1 MNKARFE
8 AFLEQIEGAGAKL
21 VAVSKSVD
29 IDALKKLAS
38 FGQLDFGENKVQELE
53 RKIEGLAGIST
64 DYSRLRWHFIGRLQ
78 SNKIN
83 ALLALRPALW
93 QSCQSV
99 DAALSVEKRLS
110 YELPCL
116 IQINSANESSKQGAS
131 LNEAVDIYHEIC
143 QRCKLLKPVG
153 VMSIG
158 ANNSDESVI
167 AKSFEDTYKVFENL
181 QKHGAKICSMGMS
194 DDWRLALKC
203 GSNMLR
209 LGRILWQEF

>member
-1 MNKARFE
+1 MNKAEFE
-8 AFLEQIEGAGAKL
+8 ALLEQVESSGAKL

-29 IDALKKLAS
+29 THDVKRLAS
-38 FGQLDFGENKVQELE
+38 FGQLDFGENRVQELE
-53 RKIEGLAGIST
+53 RKIEGLAGISA

-93 QSCQSV
+93 QSCESV

-116 IQINSANESSKQGAS
+116 VQINSANESSKQGAS
-131 LNEAVDIYHEIC
+131 LDEAVDIYNEIC

-167 AKSFEDTYKVFENL
+167 AKSFEDTYKVFESL

-194 DDWRLALKC
+194 DDWRIALKC

-209 LGRILWQEF
+209 LGRILW

>member
-1 MNKARFE
+1 MNKAEFE
-8 AFLEQIEGAGAKL
+8 ALLEQIEGDGSKL

-29 IDALKKLAS
+29 THDVKRLAS
-38 FGQLDFGENKVQELE
+38 FGQLDFGENRVQELE
-53 RKIEGLAGIST
+53 RKIEGLAGISA

-93 QSCQSV
+93 QSCESV

-158 ANNSDESVI
+158 ANNSDERVI
-167 AKSFEDTYKVFENL
+167 AKSFEDTYKVFESL
-181 QKHGAKICSMGMS
+181 KKHGAKICSMGMS
-194 DDWRLALKC
+194 DDWRIALKC

-209 LGRILWQEF
+209 LGRILW

>member
-1 MNKARFE
+1 MNKAEFE
-8 AFLEQIEGAGAKL
+8 ALLEQVESSGAKL

-29 IDALKKLAS
+29 THDVKRLAS
-38 FGQLDFGENKVQELE
+38 FGQLDFGENRVQELE
-53 RKIEGLAGIST
+53 RKIEGLAGISA

-93 QSCQSV
+93 QSCESV

-158 ANNSDESVI
+158 ANNSDERVI
-167 AKSFEDTYKVFENL
+167 AKSFEDTYKVFESL

-194 DDWRLALKC
+194 DDWRIALKC

-209 LGRILWQEF
+209 LGRILW

>member
-1 MNKARFE
+1 MNKAEFE
-8 AFLEQIEGAGAKL
+8 ALLEQIEGSGAKL
-21 VAVSKSVD
+21 VAISKSVD
-29 IDALKKLAS
+29 THDVKRLAS
-38 FGQLDFGENKVQELE
+38 FGQLDFGENRVQELE
-53 RKIEGLAGIST
+53 RKIQGLAGISA

-93 QSCQSV
+93 QSCESV

-143 QRCKLLKPVG
+143 ERCKHLKPVG

-167 AKSFEDTYKVFENL
+167 VKSFEDTYKVFESL

-194 DDWRLALKC
+194 DDWHIALKC

-209 LGRILWQEF
+209 LGRMLW

>member
-1 MNKARFE
+1 MNKAQFE
-8 AFLEQIEGAGAKL
+8 ALLEQVESSGAKL

-29 IDALKKLAS
+29 IDALTELAS
-38 FGQLDFGENKVQELE
+38 FGQLDFGENRVQELE
-53 RKIEGLAGIST
+53 RKIKGLAGISA

-93 QSCQSV
+93 QSCESV

-143 QRCKLLKPVG
+143 ERCKLLKPVG

-158 ANNSDESVI
+158 ANNSDERVI
-167 AKSFEDTYKVFENL
+167 AKSFEDTYKVFESL

-194 DDWRLALKC
+194 DDWRIALKC

-209 LGRILWQEF
+209 LGRILW

>member
-1 MNKARFE
+1 MNKAQFE
-8 AFLEQIEGAGAKL
+8 ALLEQVESSGAKL

-29 IDALKKLAS
+29 INDVKGLAS
-38 FGQLDFGENKVQELE
+38 FGQLDFGENRVQELE
-53 RKIEGLAGIST
+53 RKIKGLAGISA

-93 QSCQSV
+93 QSCESV

-143 QRCKLLKPVG
+143 QRCKHLKPVG

-167 AKSFEDTYKVFENL
+167 AKSFEDTYKVFESL
-181 QKHGAKICSMGMS
+181 QKNGAKICSMGMS
-194 DDWRLALKC
+194 DDWHIALKC

-209 LGRILWQEF
+209 LGRILW

>member
-1 MNKARFE
+1 MNKAEFE
-8 AFLEQIEGAGAKL
+8 ALLKQVEGGGAKL

-29 IDALKKLAS
+29 IDALKELAS
-38 FGQLDFGENKVQELE
+38 FGQLDFGENRVQELE
-53 RKIEGLAGIST
+53 RKIEGLAGISA

-93 QSCQSV
+93 QSCESV

-143 QRCKLLKPVG
+143 ERCKLLKPVG

-167 AKSFEDTYKVFENL
+167 AKSFEYTYKVFESL

-194 DDWRLALKC
+194 DDWHIALKC

-209 LGRILWQEF
+209 LGRILW

>member
-1 MNKARFE
+1 MNKAEFE
-8 AFLEQIEGAGAKL
+8 ALLKQVEGGGAKL

-29 IDALKKLAS
+29 IDALKELAS
-38 FGQLDFGENKVQELE
+38 FGQLDFGENRVQELE
-53 RKIEGLAGIST
+53 RKIQGLAGIST

-93 QSCQSV
+93 QSCESV

-143 QRCKLLKPVG
+143 ERCKHLKPVG

-167 AKSFEDTYKVFENL
+167 AKSFEYTYKVFESL

-194 DDWRLALKC
+194 DDWHIALKC

-209 LGRILWQEF
+209 LGRILW

>member
-1 MNKARFE
+1 MNKAQFE
-8 AFLEQIEGAGAKL
+8 ALLEQVESSGAKL

-29 IDALKKLAS
+29 IDALKELAS
-38 FGQLDFGENKVQELE
+38 FGQLDFGENRVQELE
-53 RKIEGLAGIST
+53 RKIEGLARIGD

-93 QSCQSV
+93 QSCESV

-116 IQINSANESSKQGAS
+116 VQINSANESSKQGAS

-143 QRCKLLKPVG
+143 ERCKLLKPVG

-167 AKSFEDTYKVFENL
+167 AKSFEDTYKVFESL

-209 LGRILWQEF
+209 LGRILW

>member
-1 MNKARFE
+1 MNKAEFE
-8 AFLEQIEGAGAKL
+8 ALLKQVEGGGAKL

-29 IDALKKLAS
+29 IDALKELAS
-38 FGQLDFGENKVQELE
+38 FGQLDFGENRVQELE
-53 RKIEGLAGIST
+53 RKIQGLAGIST

-93 QSCQSV
+93 QSCESV

-143 QRCKLLKPVG
+143 ERCRLLKPVG

-167 AKSFEDTYKVFENL
+167 AKSFEYTYKVFESQ

-194 DDWRLALKC
+194 DDWRIALKC

-209 LGRILWQEF
+209 LGRILW

>member
-1 MNKARFE
+1 MNKAEFE
-8 AFLEQIEGAGAKL
+8 ALLKQVEGGGAKL

-29 IDALKKLAS
+29 IDALKELAS
-38 FGQLDFGENKVQELE
+38 FGQLDFGENRVQELE
-53 RKIEGLAGIST
+53 RKIEGLAGISA

-93 QSCQSV
+93 QSCESV

-143 QRCKLLKPVG
+143 ERCRLLKPVG

-167 AKSFEDTYKVFENL
+167 AKSFEDTYKVFESL

-194 DDWRLALKC
+194 DDWRIALKC

-209 LGRILWQEF
+209 LGRILW

>member
-1 MNKARFE
+1 M
-8 AFLEQIEGAGAKL
+8 
-21 VAVSKSVD
+21 
-29 IDALKKLAS
+29 
-38 FGQLDFGENKVQELE
+38 
-53 RKIEGLAGIST
+53 
-64 DYSRLRWHFIGRLQ
+64 
-78 SNKIN
+78 
-83 ALLALRPALW
+83 W
-93 QSCQSV
+93 QSCESV

-116 IQINSANESSKQGAS
+116 VQINSANESSKQGAS

-143 QRCKLLKPVG
+143 ERCKLLKPVG

-167 AKSFEDTYKVFENL
+167 AKSFEDTYKVFESL

-194 DDWRLALKC
+194 DDWHIALKC

-209 LGRILWQEF
+209 LGRILW

>member
-1 MNKARFE
+1 MNKAEFE
-8 AFLEQIEGAGAKL
+8 ALLKQVEGGGAKL

-29 IDALKKLAS
+29 IDALKELAS
-38 FGQLDFGENKVQELE
+38 FGQLDFGENRVQELE
-53 RKIEGLAGIST
+53 RKIEGLAGISA
-64 DYSRLRWHFIGRLQ
+64 DYSGLRWHFIGRLQ

-93 QSCQSV
+93 QSCESV

-143 QRCKLLKPVG
+143 ERCRLLKPVG

-167 AKSFEDTYKVFENL
+167 AKSFEDTYKVFESL

-194 DDWRLALKC
+194 DDWRIALKC

-209 LGRILWQEF
+209 LGRILW

>member
-1 MNKARFE
+1 MNKVQFE
-8 AFLEQIEGAGAKL
+8 ALLEQVGSAKL

-29 IDALKKLAS
+29 IDALKELAS
-38 FGQLDFGENKVQELE
+38 FGQLDFGENRVQELE
-53 RKIEGLAGIST
+53 RKIEGLAGISA

-93 QSCQSV
+93 QSCESV

-116 IQINSANESSKQGAS
+116 VQINSANESSKQGVS

-143 QRCKLLKPVG
+143 ERCKLLKPVG

-158 ANNSDESVI
+158 ANNSNESVI
-167 AKSFEDTYKVFENL
+167 AKSFEDTYKVFESL

-194 DDWRLALKC
+194 DDWRIALKC

-209 LGRILWQEF
+209 LGRILW

>member
-1 MNKARFE
+1 MNKAQFE
-8 AFLEQIEGAGAKL
+8 ALLEQVESSGAKL

-29 IDALKKLAS
+29 IDALKELAS
-38 FGQLDFGENKVQELE
+38 FGQLDFGENRVQELE
-53 RKIEGLAGIST
+53 RKIEGLAGISA

-93 QSCQSV
+93 QSCESV

-116 IQINSANESSKQGAS
+116 VQINSANESSKQGVS

-143 QRCKLLKPVG
+143 ERCKLLKPVG

-167 AKSFEDTYKVFENL
+167 AKSFEDTYKVFESL

-194 DDWRLALKC
+194 DDWRIALKC

-209 LGRILWQEF
+209 LGRILW

>member
-1 MNKARFE
+1 MNKAEFE
-8 AFLEQIEGAGAKL
+8 ALLKQVEGGGAKL

-29 IDALKKLAS
+29 IDALKELAS
-38 FGQLDFGENKVQELE
+38 FGQLDFGENRVQELE
-53 RKIEGLAGIST
+53 RKIQGLAGIST

-93 QSCQSV
+93 QSCESV

-143 QRCKLLKPVG
+143 ERCKLLKPVG

-167 AKSFEDTYKVFENL
+167 AKSFENTYKVFESL

-209 LGRILWQEF
+209 LGRILW

>member
-1 MNKARFE
+1 MNKAEFE
-8 AFLEQIEGAGAKL
+8 ALLEQVESSGAKL

-29 IDALKKLAS
+29 THDVKELAS
-38 FGQLDFGENKVQELE
+38 FGQLDFGENRVQELE
-53 RKIEGLAGIST
+53 RKIEGLAGISA

-83 ALLALRPALW
+83 ALLALHPALW
-93 QSCQSV
+93 QSCESV

-143 QRCKLLKPVG
+143 ERCKHLKPVG

-158 ANNSDESVI
+158 ANNSDERVI
-167 AKSFEDTYKVFENL
+167 AKSFEDTYKVFESL

-194 DDWRLALKC
+194 DDWRIALKC

-209 LGRILWQEF
+209 LGRILW

>member
-1 MNKARFE
+1 MNKAQFE
-8 AFLEQIEGAGAKL
+8 ALLEQVESSGAKL

-29 IDALKKLAS
+29 IDALKELAS
-38 FGQLDFGENKVQELE
+38 FGQLDFGENRVQELE
-53 RKIEGLAGIST
+53 RKIEGLAGISA

-93 QSCQSV
+93 QSCESV

-116 IQINSANESSKQGAS
+116 VQINSANESSKQGAN

-143 QRCKLLKPVG
+143 ERCKLLKPVG

-158 ANNSDESVI
+158 ANNSDERVI
-167 AKSFEDTYKVFENL
+167 AKSFEDTYKVFESL

-194 DDWRLALKC
+194 DDWHIALKC

-209 LGRILWQEF
+209 LGRILW

>member
-1 MNKARFE
+1 MNKAQFE
-8 AFLEQIEGAGAKL
+8 ALLEQVESSGAKL

-29 IDALKKLAS
+29 IDALKELAS
-38 FGQLDFGENKVQELE
+38 FGQLDFGENRVQELE
-53 RKIEGLAGIST
+53 RKIEGLAGISA

-93 QSCQSV
+93 QSCESV

-116 IQINSANESSKQGAS
+116 VQINSANESSKQGAS

-143 QRCKLLKPVG
+143 ERCKHLKPVG

-167 AKSFEDTYKVFENL
+167 AKSFEDTYKVFESL
-181 QKHGAKICSMGMS
+181 QKYGAKICSMGMS

-209 LGRILWQEF
+209 LGRILW

>member
-1 MNKARFE
+1 MNKAEFE
-8 AFLEQIEGAGAKL
+8 ALLEQIEGGGAKL

-29 IDALKKLAS
+29 IDALKELAS
-38 FGQLDFGENKVQELE
+38 FGQLDFGENRVQELE
-53 RKIEGLAGIST
+53 RKIEGLAGISA

-93 QSCQSV
+93 QSCESV

-116 IQINSANESSKQGAS
+116 VQINSANESSKQGAS

-143 QRCKLLKPVG
+143 ERCKLLKPVG

-158 ANNSDESVI
+158 ANNSDERVI
-167 AKSFEDTYKVFENL
+167 AKSFEDTYKVFESL

-209 LGRILWQEF
+209 LGRILW

>member
-1 MNKARFE
+1 MNKAQFE
-8 AFLEQIEGAGAKL
+8 ALLEQVESSGAKL
-21 VAVSKSVD
+21 VAVRQSVD
-29 IDALKKLAS
+29 THDVKRLAS
-38 FGQLDFGENKVQELE
+38 FGQLDFGENRVQELE
-53 RKIEGLAGIST
+53 RKIQGLAGISA

-93 QSCQSV
+93 QSCESV

-158 ANNSDESVI
+158 ANNSDERVI
-167 AKSFEDTYKVFENL
+167 AKSFEDTYKVFESL

-194 DDWRLALKC
+194 DDWRIALKC

-209 LGRILWQEF
+209 LGRILW

>member
-1 MNKARFE
+1 MNKAEFE
-8 AFLEQIEGAGAKL
+8 AILEQIEGGGAKL

-29 IDALKKLAS
+29 IDALKELAS
-38 FGQLDFGENKVQELE
+38 FGQLDFGENRVQELE
-53 RKIEGLAGIST
+53 RKIEGLAGISA

-93 QSCQSV
+93 QSCESV

-116 IQINSANESSKQGAS
+116 VQINSANESSKQGAS

-143 QRCKLLKPVG
+143 ERCKLLKPVG

-167 AKSFEDTYKVFENL
+167 AKSFEDTYKVFESL
-181 QKHGAKICSMGMS
+181 QKYGAKICSMGMS

-209 LGRILWQEF
+209 LGRILW

>member
-1 MNKARFE
+1 MNKAQFE
-8 AFLEQIEGAGAKL
+8 ALLEQVESSGAKL

-29 IDALKKLAS
+29 THDVKRLAS
-38 FGQLDFGENKVQELE
+38 FGQLDFGENRVKELE
-53 RKIEGLAGIST
+53 RKIEGLAGISA

-93 QSCQSV
+93 QSCESV

-116 IQINSANESSKQGAS
+116 VQINSANESSKQGAS
-131 LNEAVDIYHEIC
+131 LDEAVDIYHEIC
-143 QRCKLLKPVG
+143 ERCKLLKPVG

-167 AKSFEDTYKVFENL
+167 AKSFEDTYKVFESL

-194 DDWRLALKC
+194 DDWRIALKC

-209 LGRILWQEF
+209 LGRILW

>member
-1 MNKARFE
+1 MNKAQFE
-8 AFLEQIEGAGAKL
+8 ALLEQVGSAKL

-29 IDALKKLAS
+29 THDVKGLAS
-38 FGQLDFGENKVQELE
+38 FGQLDFGENRVQELE
-53 RKIEGLAGIST
+53 RKIEGLAGISA

-93 QSCQSV
+93 QSCESV

-116 IQINSANESSKQGAS
+116 VQINSANESSKQGAS

-143 QRCKLLKPVG
+143 ERCKLLKPVG

-167 AKSFEDTYKVFENL
+167 AKSFEDTYKVFESL

-194 DDWRLALKC
+194 DDWRIALKC

-209 LGRILWQEF
+209 LGRILW

>member
-1 MNKARFE
+1 MNKAEFE
-8 AFLEQIEGAGAKL
+8 ALLKQVEGGGAKL

-29 IDALKKLAS
+29 IDALKELAS
-38 FGQLDFGENKVQELE
+38 FGQLDFGENRVQELE
-53 RKIEGLAGIST
+53 RKIEGLAGISA

-93 QSCQSV
+93 QSCESV

-143 QRCKLLKPVG
+143 ERCKLLKPVG

-167 AKSFEDTYKVFENL
+167 AKSFEDTYKVFESL

-209 LGRILWQEF
+209 LGRILW

>member
-1 MNKARFE
+1 MNKAQFE
-8 AFLEQIEGAGAKL
+8 ALLEQVESSGAKL

-29 IDALKKLAS
+29 THDVKRLAS
-38 FGQLDFGENKVQELE
+38 FGQLDFGENRVQELE
-53 RKIEGLAGIST
+53 RKIKGLAGISA

-83 ALLALRPALW
+83 ALLALHPALW
-93 QSCQSV
+93 QSCESV

-116 IQINSANESSKQGAS
+116 VQINSANESSKQGAS

-143 QRCKLLKPVG
+143 ERCKLLKPVG

-167 AKSFEDTYKVFENL
+167 AKSFEDTYKVFESL

-209 LGRILWQEF
+209 LGRILW

>member
-1 MNKARFE
+1 MNKAEFE
-8 AFLEQIEGAGAKL
+8 TLLEQIEGGGAKL

-29 IDALKKLAS
+29 IDALKELAS
-38 FGQLDFGENKVQELE
+38 FGQLDFGENRVQELE
-53 RKIEGLAGIST
+53 RKIEGLAGISA

-83 ALLALRPALW
+83 ALLALHPALW
-93 QSCQSV
+93 QSCESV

-116 IQINSANESSKQGAS
+116 VQINSANESSKQGAS

-143 QRCKLLKPVG
+143 ERCKHLKPVG

-167 AKSFEDTYKVFENL
+167 AKSFEDTYKVFESL
-181 QKHGAKICSMGMS
+181 KKHGAKICSMGMS
-194 DDWRLALKC
+194 DDWRIALKC

-209 LGRILWQEF
+209 LGRILW

>member
-1 MNKARFE
+1 MNKAEFE
-8 AFLEQIEGAGAKL
+8 AILEQIEGVGAKL

-29 IDALKKLAS
+29 IDALKELAS
-38 FGQLDFGENKVQELE
+38 FGQLDFGENRVQELE
-53 RKIEGLAGIST
+53 RKIEGLARIGT

-93 QSCQSV
+93 QSCESV

-116 IQINSANESSKQGAS
+116 VQINSANESNKQGAS

-143 QRCKLLKPVG
+143 ERCKLLKPVG

-167 AKSFEDTYKVFENL
+167 AKSFEDTYKVFESL

-194 DDWRLALKC
+194 DDWRIALKC

-209 LGRILWQEF
+209 LGRILW

>member
-1 MNKARFE
+1 MNKAEFE
-8 AFLEQIEGAGAKL
+8 ALLEQVESSGAKL

-29 IDALKKLAS
+29 THDVKRLAS
-38 FGQLDFGENKVQELE
+38 FGQLDFGENRVQELE
-53 RKIEGLAGIST
+53 RKIEGLAGISA

-93 QSCQSV
+93 QSCESV

-116 IQINSANESSKQGAS
+116 VQINSANESSKQGAS

-143 QRCKLLKPVG
+143 ERCKLLKPVG

-167 AKSFEDTYKVFENL
+167 AKSFEDTYKVFESL

-194 DDWRLALKC
+194 DDWRIALKC

-209 LGRILWQEF
+209 LGRILW

>member
-1 MNKARFE
+1 MNKAEFE
-8 AFLEQIEGAGAKL
+8 ALLEQVESGGAKL

-29 IDALKKLAS
+29 IDAVERLAS
-38 FGQLDFGENKVQELE
+38 FGQLDFGENRVQELG
-53 RKIEGLAGIST
+53 RKIEGLGESFG
-64 DYSRLRWHFIGRLQ
+64 SLRWHFIGRLQ

-83 ALLALRPALW
+83 ALLALRPSLW
-93 QSCQSV
+93 QSCESLQ
-99 DAALSVEKRLS
+99 AALAVEKRLD

-116 IQINSANESSKQGAS
+116 LQINSANESSKQGVDATQ
-131 LNEAVDIYHEIC
+131 AVEIYCEISE
-143 QRCKLLKPVG
+143 RCRLLKPVG

-158 ANNSDESVI
+158 AYDSDESII
-167 AKSFEDTYKVFENL
+167 ARSFEATYRVFENL

-209 LGRILWQEF
+209 LGRMLW

>member
-1 MNKARFE
+1 MNKVQFE
-8 AFLEQIEGAGAKL
+8 ALLEQVESSGAKL

-29 IDALKKLAS
+29 IDALKELAS
-38 FGQLDFGENKVQELE
+38 FGQLDFGENRVQELE
-53 RKIEGLAGIST
+53 RKIQGLAGISA

-93 QSCQSV
+93 QSCESV

-116 IQINSANESSKQGAS
+116 VQINSANESSKQGAS

-143 QRCKLLKPVG
+143 ERCKLLKPVG

-158 ANNSDESVI
+158 ANNSDERVI
-167 AKSFEDTYKVFENL
+167 AKSFEDTYKVFESL

-194 DDWRLALKC
+194 DDWRIALKC

-209 LGRILWQEF
+209 LGRILW

>member
-1 MNKARFE
+1 MNKAQFE
-8 AFLEQIEGAGAKL
+8 ALLEQVESSGAKL

-29 IDALKKLAS
+29 THDVKRLAS
-38 FGQLDFGENKVQELE
+38 FGQLDFGENRVQELE
-53 RKIEGLAGIST
+53 RKIEGLAGISA

-83 ALLALRPALW
+83 ALLALRPTLW
-93 QSCQSV
+93 QSCESV

-143 QRCKLLKPVG
+143 ERCKHLKPVG

-158 ANNSDESVI
+158 ANNSDESFI

-181 QKHGAKICSMGMS
+181 QKYGAKICSMGMS
-194 DDWRLALKC
+194 DDWRIALKC

-209 LGRILWQEF
+209 LGRILW

>member
-1 MNKARFE
+1 MNKAEFE
-8 AFLEQIEGAGAKL
+8 ALLKQVEGGGAKL

-29 IDALKKLAS
+29 IDALKELAS
-38 FGQLDFGENKVQELE
+38 FGQLDFGENRVQELE

-93 QSCQSV
+93 QSCESV

-143 QRCKLLKPVG
+143 ERCRLLKPVG

-167 AKSFEDTYKVFENL
+167 AKSFEYTYKVFESL

-194 DDWRLALKC
+194 DDWRIALKC

-209 LGRILWQEF
+209 LGRILW

>member
-1 MNKARFE
+1 MNKAEFE
-8 AFLEQIEGAGAKL
+8 ALLKQIEGGGAKL

-29 IDALKKLAS
+29 THDVKRLAS
-38 FGQLDFGENKVQELE
+38 FGQLDFGENRVQELE
-53 RKIEGLAGIST
+53 RKIEGLAGISA

-93 QSCQSV
+93 QSCESV

-116 IQINSANESSKQGAS
+116 VQINSANESSKQGAS

-167 AKSFEDTYKVFENL
+167 AKSFEDTYKVFESL

-194 DDWRLALKC
+194 DDWRIALKC

-209 LGRILWQEF
+209 LGRILW

>member
-1 MNKARFE
+1 MNKAQFE
-8 AFLEQIEGAGAKL
+8 ALLEQVESSGAKL

-29 IDALKKLAS
+29 IDALKELAS
-38 FGQLDFGENKVQELE
+38 FGQLDFGENRVQELE
-53 RKIEGLAGIST
+53 RKIEGLAGISA

-93 QSCQSV
+93 QSCESV

-116 IQINSANESSKQGAS
+116 VQINSANESSKQGAS

-143 QRCKLLKPVG
+143 ERCKLLKPVG

-158 ANNSDESVI
+158 ANNSDERVI
-167 AKSFEDTYKVFENL
+167 AKSFEDTYKVFESL

-194 DDWRLALKC
+194 DDWRIALKC

-209 LGRILWQEF
+209 LGRILW

>member
-1 MNKARFE
+1 MNKAQFE
-8 AFLEQIEGAGAKL
+8 ALLEQVESSGAKL

-29 IDALKKLAS
+29 THDVKELAS
-38 FGQLDFGENKVQELE
+38 FGQLDFGENRVQELE
-53 RKIEGLAGIST
+53 RKIQGLAGISA

-93 QSCQSV
+93 QSCESV

-116 IQINSANESSKQGAS
+116 VQINSANESSKQGAS

-143 QRCKLLKPVG
+143 ERCKHLKPVG

-158 ANNSDESVI
+158 ANNSDERVI
-167 AKSFEDTYKVFENL
+167 AKSFEDTYKVFESL

-194 DDWRLALKC
+194 DDWHIALKC

-209 LGRILWQEF
+209 LGRILW

>member
-1 MNKARFE
+1 MNKAEFE
-8 AFLEQIEGAGAKL
+8 ALLKQVEGGGAKL

-29 IDALKKLAS
+29 IDALKELAS
-38 FGQLDFGENKVQELE
+38 FGQLDFGENRVQELE
-53 RKIEGLAGIST
+53 RKIQGLAGIST

-93 QSCQSV
+93 QSCESV

-143 QRCKLLKPVG
+143 ERCKHLKPVG

-158 ANNSDESVI
+158 ANSSDESVI
-167 AKSFEDTYKVFENL
+167 AKSFEYTYKVFESL

-194 DDWRLALKC
+194 DDWRIALKC

-209 LGRILWQEF
+209 LGRILW

>member
-1 MNKARFE
+1 MNKAEFE
-8 AFLEQIEGAGAKL
+8 ALLKQIEGGGAKL

-29 IDALKKLAS
+29 IDALKELAS
-38 FGQLDFGENKVQELE
+38 FGQLDFGENRVQELE
-53 RKIEGLAGIST
+53 RKIEGLARISA

-93 QSCQSV
+93 QSCESV

-131 LNEAVDIYHEIC
+131 LNEAVDIYHEIYE
-143 QRCKLLKPVG
+143 RCKHLKPVG

-167 AKSFEDTYKVFENL
+167 AKSFEDTYKVFESL

-194 DDWRLALKC
+194 DDWHIALKC

-209 LGRILWQEF
+209 LGRILW

>member
-1 MNKARFE
+1 MNKAEFE
-8 AFLEQIEGAGAKL
+8 ALLKQVEGGGAKL

-29 IDALKKLAS
+29 IDALKELAS
-38 FGQLDFGENKVQELE
+38 FGQLDFGENRVQELE
-53 RKIEGLAGIST
+53 RKIEGLAGISA

-93 QSCQSV
+93 QSCESV

-143 QRCKLLKPVG
+143 ERCKLLKPVG

-158 ANNSDESVI
+158 ANNSDERVI
-167 AKSFEDTYKVFENL
+167 AKSFEDTYKVFESL

-209 LGRILWQEF
+209 LGRILW